1 MGAAPFTG
9 DDDMRLAILALL
21 TPMLAACGSSEPP
34 GVAFER
40 PVSSVYSTLAA
51 VDGRVDMEGLLKS
64 PIVSRRQV
72 SNDTLVF
79 VLNSDSAKHQGQ
91 ITFRFNKLDK
101 DRSHVTVDAEI
112 PEIKANIGGS
122 MKFLSEAKIESL
134 LAQRLKVLANQM
146 AKGTVQVGAL
156 DELDQAIAFTAL
168 ALDPDEVNR
177 ALKLAGDSGA
187 LAAAMEREL
196 AWSSDGVSDWDAAD
210 AAADDT
216 DGADT
221 GGDVAAGQ
229 DTIGSDTSG
238 LDTGGDSAAGEPDFY
253 SDYGNPS
260 E

>member
-1 MGAAPFTG
+1 MANAPFTG

-21 TPMLAACGSSEPP
+21 IPMLAACGSSEPP
-34 GVAFER
+34 GVEFER

-64 PIVSRRQV
+64 PVVSRRQTG
-72 SNDTLVF
+72 NDTMVF

-91 ITFRFNKLDK
+91 ITFHFSKLGDN
-101 DRSHVTVDAEI
+101 RSHVTVDAEI

-122 MKFLSEAKIESL
+122 MKFLSEAKIENL
-134 LAQRLKVLANQM
+134 LAQHLKVLARQM
-146 AKGTVQVGAL
+146 AKGTVQVDAL

-196 AWSSDGVSDWDAAD
+196 SWNSDGVGELDAAD
-210 AAADDT
+210 EAVDDAN
-216 DGADT
+216 GAEAY
-221 GGDVAAGQ
+221 GDPATGQ
-229 DTIGSDTSG
+229 DTVGSDASAS
-238 LDTGGDSAAGEPDFY
+238 DAAAGEPDFY
-253 SDYGNPS
+253 GDYDSPT